1 MKDRAYKDFK
11 EISDLLLTME
21 KSILNSTKETYK
33 QSKELCQSY
42 IKHINNDIIELMK
55 IYFDNTTDEYALKM
69 IDETKKN
76 LIAMNFM
83 VFDRIDPTKL
93 DNDTYLKFQQ
103 KLINWIDYYKE
114 KIDSLMMDYYVISC
128 QEDSKKK
135 IKEKSKK
142 KSKTNSQKKSK

>member
-11 EISDLLLTME
+11 EISDLFLTME
-21 KSILNSTKETYK
+21 KSILNSTRETYK

-42 IKHINNDIIELMK
+42 IKHINDDIIELMK

-69 IDETKKN
+69 IDEVKRN

-93 DNDTYLKFQQ
+93 DDEMYLRFQQ
-103 KLINWIDYYKE
+103 KIINWIDYYKE
-114 KIDSLMMDYYVISC
+114 KIDSLMMDYYVICS
-128 QEDSKKK
+128 QEDFKENPKKK
-135 IKEKSKK
+135 IQEKSEKIL
-142 KSKTNSQKKSK
+142 

>member
-11 EISDLLLTME
+11 EISDLFLTME
-21 KSILNSTKETYK
+21 KSILNSTRETYK

-42 IKHINNDIIELMK
+42 IKHINDDIIELMK

-69 IDETKKN
+69 IDEVKRN

-93 DNDTYLKFQQ
+93 DDETYLRFQQ
-103 KLINWIDYYKE
+103 KIINWIDYYKE
-114 KIDSLMMDYYVISC
+114 KILG
-128 QEDSKKK
+128 ET
-135 IKEKSKK
+135 EGE
-142 KSKTNSQKKSK
+142 

>member
-21 KSILNSTKETYK
+21 KSILNSTREAYK

-42 IKHINNDIIELMK
+42 IKHINDDIIELMK
-55 IYFDNTTDEYALKM
+55 IYFDNTTDEYALKI
-69 IDETKKN
+69 IDQTKRN

-93 DNDTYLKFQQ
+93 DDDTYLRFQQ
-103 KLINWIDYYKE
+103 KLINWMDYYKE

-135 IKEKSKK
+135 SKI
-142 KSKTNSQKKSK
+142 NSQKNSK

>member
-11 EISDLLLTME
+11 EISDLFLTME
-21 KSILNSTKETYK
+21 KSILNSTRETYK

-42 IKHINNDIIELMK
+42 IKHINDDIIELMK

-69 IDETKKN
+69 IDEVKRN

-93 DNDTYLKFQQ
+93 DDETYLRFQQ
-103 KLINWIDYYKE
+103 KIINWIDYYKE
-114 KIDSLMMDYYVISC
+114 KIDSLMMDYYVICS
-128 QEDSKKK
+128 QEDFKENPKKK
-135 IKEKSKK
+135 IQEKSEKIL
-142 KSKTNSQKKSK
+142 

>member
-11 EISDLLLTME
+11 EISDLFLTME
-21 KSILNSTKETYK
+21 KSILNSTRETYK

-42 IKHINNDIIELMK
+42 IKHINDDIIELMK

-69 IDETKKN
+69 IDEVKRN

-93 DNDTYLKFQQ
+93 DDEMYLRFQQ
-103 KLINWIDYYKE
+103 KIINWIDYYKE
-114 KIDSLMMDYYVISC
+114 KIDSLMMDYYVICS
-128 QEDSKKK
+128 QEDFKENPKKK
-135 IKEKSKK
+135 IQEKSEKILQQN
-142 KSKTNSQKKSK
+142 SK

>member
-21 KSILNSTKETYK
+21 KSILNSTRETYK

-42 IKHINNDIIELMK
+42 IKHINDDIIELMK

-69 IDETKKN
+69 IDEVKRN

-93 DNDTYLKFQQ
+93 DDEMYLRFQQ
-103 KLINWIDYYKE
+103 KIINWIDYYKE
-114 KIDSLMMDYYVISC
+114 KIDSLMMDYYVICS
-128 QEDSKKK
+128 QEDF
-135 IKEKSKK
+135 KEKPKKESRKKAEK
-142 KSKTNSQKKSK
+142 KSQKDSK

>member
-11 EISDLLLTME
+11 EISDLFLTME
-21 KSILNSTKETYK
+21 KSILNSTRETYK

-42 IKHINNDIIELMK
+42 IKHINDDIIELMK

-69 IDETKKN
+69 IDEVKRN

-93 DNDTYLKFQQ
+93 DDEMYLRFQQ
-103 KLINWIDYYKE
+103 KIINWINYYKE
-114 KIDSLMMDYYVISC
+114 KIDGLMMDYYVICS
-128 QEDSKKK
+128 QEDFKKK
-135 IKEKSKK
+135 PKK
-142 KSKTNSQKKSK
+142 KSRKKSEKKSEKIS

>member
-33 QSKELCQSY
+33 QNKELCQSY

-69 IDETKKN
+69 IDETKRN

-83 VFDRIDPTKL
+83 VFDRIDPTQL
-93 DNDTYLKFQQ
+93 DNDTYLRFQQ
-103 KLINWIDYYKE
+103 KILNWIGYYKE
-114 KIDSLMMDYYVISC
+114 KIDSLMMDYYVICSY
-128 QEDSKKK
+128 EDF
-135 IKEKSKK
+135 KEKSRK
-142 KSKTNSQKKSK
+142 KSRKKSEKNS

>member
-11 EISDLLLTME
+11 EISDLFLTME
-21 KSILNSTKETYK
+21 KSILNSTRETYK

-42 IKHINNDIIELMK
+42 IKHINDDIIELMK

-69 IDETKKN
+69 IDEVKRN

-93 DNDTYLKFQQ
+93 DDEMYLRFQQ
-103 KLINWIDYYKE
+103 KIINWIDYYKE
-114 KIDSLMMDYYVISC
+114 KIDSLMMDYYVICS
-128 QEDSKKK
+128 QEDF
-135 IKEKSKK
+135 KEKPKK
-142 KSKTNSQKKSK
+142 ESRKKA

>member
-11 EISDLLLTME
+11 EISDLFLTME
-21 KSILNSTKETYK
+21 KSILNSTRETYK

-42 IKHINNDIIELMK
+42 IKHINDDIIELMK

-69 IDETKKN
+69 IDEVKRN

-93 DNDTYLKFQQ
+93 DDETYLRFQQ
-103 KLINWIDYYKE
+103 KIINWIDYYKE
-114 KIDSLMMDYYVISC
+114 KIDSLMMDYYVICS
-128 QEDSKKK
+128 QEDFKENPKKK
-135 IKEKSKK
+135 IQEKSEK
-142 KSKTNSQKKSK
+142 KSQQNSK

>member
-21 KSILNSTKETYK
+21 KSILNSTRETYK

-42 IKHINNDIIELMK
+42 IKHINDDIIELMK
-55 IYFDNTTDEYALKM
+55 IYFDNITDEYALKM
-69 IDETKKN
+69 IDNTKRN

-93 DNDTYLKFQQ
+93 DDDTYLRFQQ
-103 KLINWIDYYKE
+103 KLINWMDYYKE
-114 KIDSLMMDYYVISC
+114 KIDSLMMDYYVICS
-128 QEDSKKK
+128 QEDF
-135 IKEKSKK
+135 KEKPKKESRKKAEK
-142 KSKTNSQKKSK
+142 KSQKNSK

>member
-11 EISDLLLTME
+11 EISDLFLTME
-21 KSILNSTKETYK
+21 KSILNSTRETYK

-42 IKHINNDIIELMK
+42 IKHINDDIIELMK

-69 IDETKKN
+69 IDEVKRN

-93 DNDTYLKFQQ
+93 DDEMYLRFQQ
-103 KLINWIDYYKE
+103 KIINWIDYYKE
-114 KIDSLMMDYYVISC
+114 KIDSLMMDYYVICS
-128 QEDSKKK
+128 QEDFKEKPKKK
-135 IKEKSKK
+135 IQEKSEKIL
-142 KSKTNSQKKSK
+142 

>member
-33 QSKELCQSY
+33 QNKELCQSY

-69 IDETKKN
+69 IDETKRN

-83 VFDRIDPTKL
+83 VFDRIDPTQL
-93 DNDTYLKFQQ
+93 DNDTYLRFQQ

-135 IKEKSKK
+135 TKEKSKK

>member
-11 EISDLLLTME
+11 EISDLFLTME
-21 KSILNSTKETYK
+21 KSILNSTRETYK

-42 IKHINNDIIELMK
+42 IKHINDDIIELMK

-69 IDETKKN
+69 IDEVKRN

-83 VFDRIDPTKL
+83 VFDMIDPTKL
-93 DNDTYLKFQQ
+93 DNDTYLRFQQ

-114 KIDSLMMDYYVISC
+114 KIDSLMMDYYVICS
-128 QEDSKKK
+128 QEDF
-135 IKEKSKK
+135 KEKPKKESRKKAEK
-142 KSKTNSQKKSK
+142 KSQKNSK

>member
-11 EISDLLLTME
+11 EISDLFLTME
-21 KSILNSTKETYK
+21 KSILNSTRETYK

-42 IKHINNDIIELMK
+42 IKHINDDIIELMK

-69 IDETKKN
+69 IDEVKRN

-93 DNDTYLKFQQ
+93 DDETYLRFQQ
-103 KLINWIDYYKE
+103 KIINWIDYYKE
-114 KIDSLMMDYYVISC
+114 KIDSLMMDYYVICS
-128 QEDSKKK
+128 QEDF
-135 IKEKSKK
+135 KEKPKKESRKKAEK
-142 KSKTNSQKKSK
+142 KSQKNSK